1 MECSRQRAK
10 IHGEISHTFLS
21 LPLRP
26 PPTNLPKPLET
37 QRPDVEVRT
46 KLRRNRHKHLPAFFY
61 VCIMCFGGCARGTSV
76 RRVLSPGLPHLR
88 TAATLMW
95 K

>member
-1 MECSRQRAK
+1 MQGHDMHREN
-10 IHGEISHTFLS
+10 SHTLLS
-21 LPLRP
+21 LPLGP
-26 PPTNLPKPLET
+26 PLANLPKPLET

-61 VCIMCFGGCARGTSV
+61 ACIMCFGGCARGTSV